1 MKRIGLS
8 ILAMTAAVLTFAA
21 EQVTFVRGKVA
32 ERGSNHAVEF
42 ANVLAYD
49 AGRKIAASCPTDEKG
64 EFRLEIK
71 KSGEY
76 KVLVSFIGYKDKV
89 LEIKCEGKEINLGRI
104 VIEPGKEEIAGA
116 GIEAKALIRREI
128 DRVIYDVEADPDA
141 AKMNMA
147 AFMSKIPGLATSSRN
162 GNLEYKGLSMGNIL
176 IDDEENFLINKSR
189 QYPMSFI
196 KANYMSSIELV
207 MPNSPEYNNKQ
218 PILIIRLKDKLPYG
232 VAGQLSGTGSTLN
245 RYSGSPDLVFNTPIV
260 GVGLS
265 YDYNWSKSPE
275 LTDRTLRTLFDENGN
290 TLSTLESETV
300 SSDRSNGHK
309 IGLVLSRP
317 FLKDKLNVKVSMNAT
332 RSEDVSWSST
342 ESLTTLADGSTSSIT
357 SAAENRSTS
366 PFRING
372 GMDVR
377 YEIRKGLRATAKY
390 TFRNNSSNRIN
401 TITETPGGEYINT
414 VNKVQQEHNASLVLE
429 FNNRK
434 KNKNR
439 WNAKVFTG
447 YMFRDYFDEDFYGRT
462 GKTGGMDYTQGVAYA
477 RVNGMKGFLK
487 NRILTFLTLNIENVN
502 NKGVDKSTGNSLDY
516 NDFRVSPSISVNG
529 RITQKQILGISY
541 NFSARRPNPDQLNP
555 YIDDSNPYN
564 VKVGNP
570 NLRGEF
576 THNISGNYSIYKQF
590 KWWDKFD
597 LNVGYSI
604 TPNAIESISTTSVE
618 NITTTTYENIG
629 KRDALHATLNMNF
642 VPVKNLSVHLSIDG
656 ARNTYSI
663 SDKESNS
670 FWSFGVRESLSWRLP
685 WFTLTQRMNLT
696 PYGLSAQSKDQKL
709 VPDLSM
715 SVSRY
720 WDKYKFGV
728 SIDGGDLLHG
738 RSDNMATR
746 VGTNFIQ
753 NIWKQRLGRSLS
765 IRAYWRFGKFK
776 NQDGIKHESYDM

>member
-1 MKRIGLS
+1 
-8 ILAMTAAVLTFAA
+8 
-21 EQVTFVRGKVA
+21 
-32 ERGSNHAVEF
+32 
-42 ANVLAYD
+42 
-49 AGRKIAASCPTDEKG
+49 
-64 EFRLEIK
+64 
-71 KSGEY
+71 
-76 KVLVSFIGYKDKV
+76 
-89 LEIKCEGKEINLGRI
+89 
-104 VIEPGKEEIAGA
+104 
-116 GIEAKALIRREI
+116 
-128 DRVIYDVEADPDA
+128 
-141 AKMNMA
+141 
-147 AFMSKIPGLATSSRN
+147 
-162 GNLEYKGLSMGNIL
+162 
-176 IDDEENFLINKSR
+176 
-189 QYPMSFI
+189 
-196 KANYMSSIELV
+196 
-207 MPNSPEYNNKQ
+207 
-218 PILIIRLKDKLPYG
+218 
-232 VAGQLSGTGSTLN
+232 
-245 RYSGSPDLVFNTPIV
+245 
-260 GVGLS
+260 
-265 YDYNWSKSPE
+265 
-275 LTDRTLRTLFDENGN
+275 
-290 TLSTLESETV
+290 
-300 SSDRSNGHK
+300 
-309 IGLVLSRP
+309 
-317 FLKDKLNVKVSMNAT
+317 
-332 RSEDVSWSST
+332 
-342 ESLTTLADGSTSSIT
+342 
-357 SAAENRSTS
+357 
-366 PFRING
+366 
-372 GMDVR
+372 MD
-377 YEIRKGLRATAKY
+377 
-390 TFRNNSSNRIN
+390 
-401 TITETPGGEYINT
+401 
-414 VNKVQQEHNASLVLE
+414 KVQQEHNASLVLE

-629 KRDALHATLNMNF
+629 KRDALYATLNMNF
-642 VPVKNLSVHLSIDG
+642 VPVKKLSVHLSIDG

-670 FWSFGVRESLSWRLP
+670 FWSFGVRESLSWSLP
-685 WFTLTQRMNLT
+685 WFTLTQRMSLT
-696 PYGLSAQSKDQKL
+696 PYGLSAQSKDLKL
-709 VPDLSM
+709 VPDLSL
-715 SVSRY
+715 SISKY

>member
-1 MKRIGLS
+1 MKRIVLS
-8 ILAMTAAVLTFAA
+8 ILAMIAAVLTFAA

-32 ERGSNHAVEF
+32 EKGSNHAVEF

-71 KSGEY
+71 KNGEY

-89 LEIKCEGKEINLGRI
+89 IEIKCEGKEINLGRI

-162 GNLEYKGLSMGNIL
+162 GNLEYKGLSMENIL
-176 IDDEENFLINKSR
+176 IDNEENFLINKKR

-218 PILIIRLKDKLPYG
+218 PILVIHLKKKLPYG
-232 VAGQLSGTGSTLN
+232 VAGQLTGTGSTLN
-245 RYSGSPDLVFNTPIV
+245 RYSGSPDLVFNTPVV

-342 ESLTTLADGSTSSIT
+342 QSLTTLADGSTNAIT

-372 GMDVR
+372 GMTAR
-377 YEIRKGLRATAKY
+377 YRLSNGIFAASY
-390 TFRNNSSNRIN
+390 TFLNNSSERISN
-401 TITETPGGEYINT
+401 ITETPGGLFRNET
-414 VNKVQQEHNASLVLE
+414 NKIQQEHNAKFTLSLLSKRSSRTKW
-429 FNNRK
+429 FFGAR
-434 KNKNR
+434 
-439 WNAKVFTG
+439 AG
-447 YMFRDYFDEDFYGRT
+447 YMYRDYFDEDFYGRS
-462 GKTGGMDYTQGVAYA
+462 GKTGGMDYTQGVAYLGTEYGHYFFKKRLVLSA
-477 RVNGMKGFLK
+477 YIKLENTRNRGIDKG
-487 NRILTFLTLNIENVN
+487 
-502 NKGVDKSTGNSLDY
+502 TGTSLDY
-516 NDFRVSPSISVNG
+516 DDFKISPTVSAGGTIAKKHRLN
-529 RITQKQILGISY
+529 LNY
-541 NFSARRPNPDQLNP
+541 NFSSRRPRPEQLNP
-555 YIDDSNPYN
+555 YIDDNDPYN
-564 VKVGNP
+564 IRVGNP
-570 NLRGEF
+570 QLKGEF
-576 THNISGNYSIYKQF
+576 THNLFGGYNIDRLLS
-590 KWWDKFD
+590 WWSD
-597 LNVGYSI
+597 LKIDAGYAI
-604 TPNAIESISTTSVE
+604 TPNAIERISTTDNYNV
-618 NITTTTYENIG
+618 TTTTFNNIG
-629 KRDALHATLNMNF
+629 SRESIY
-642 VPVKNLSVHLSIDG
+642 VNLAVSFNPMKSLDLS
-656 ARNTYSI
+656 ARI
-663 SDKESNS
+663 SESYNSYKISGKELNS
-670 FWSFGVRESLSWRLP
+670 FWAFSVSQSMSLRLKWCTISQSLNIDP
-685 WFTLTQRMNLT
+685 FDR
-696 PYGLSAQSKDQKL
+696 SAQSKDLKL
-709 VPDLSM
+709 VPDLSL

-720 WDKYKFGV
+720 WEKYKFGV
-728 SIDGGDLLHG
+728 SVDGSDLLHG

-776 NQDGIKHESYDM
+776 NQEGVKHESYDM